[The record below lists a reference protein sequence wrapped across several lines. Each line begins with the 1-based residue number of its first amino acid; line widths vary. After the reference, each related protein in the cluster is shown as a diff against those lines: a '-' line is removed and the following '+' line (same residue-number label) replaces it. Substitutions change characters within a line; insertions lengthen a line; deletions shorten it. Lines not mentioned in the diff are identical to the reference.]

1 MGALLIVVAAM
12 TWGTTGATMKL
23 VAAGSPMSPLIVGL
37 LRVAIAAPFLWLAA
51 RWLAGPI
58 RIGSR
63 GDWKRFGVAGVAMG
77 VYQPLY
83 FWGVAMTSVAVGS
96 LIAICSAPLLITLLA
111 AMFLDERID
120 TRTWTALL
128 VGITGAALL
137 TLGPHGL
144 SKPPP
149 GFLIGVALE
158 LGAGLSYAV
167 YAVAVKGLVH
177 RAPPLSIAAVTFS
190 IAALSLLP
198 LLFVEWPVADARGWA
213 LLVYLG
219 VVPTALAYA
228 LYAIGLRTTRVTVSG
243 VLTLVEPL
251 TATLLG
257 VLFFGDRLGQVGAVG
272 AALLLVAVLG
282 LTTRR

>member
-63 GDWKRFGVAGVAMG
+63 GDWKRFLVAGVAMG

-111 AMFLDERID
+111 AMFLGERID
-120 TRTWTALL
+120 
-128 VGITGAALL
+128 
-137 TLGPHGL
+137 
-144 SKPPP
+144 
-149 GFLIGVALE
+149 
-158 LGAGLSYAV
+158 
-167 YAVAVKGLVH
+167 
-177 RAPPLSIAAVTFS
+177 
-190 IAALSLLP
+190 
-198 LLFVEWPVADARGWA
+198 
-213 LLVYLG
+213 
-219 VVPTALAYA
+219 
-228 LYAIGLRTTRVTVSG
+228 
-243 VLTLVEPL
+243 
-251 TATLLG
+251 
-257 VLFFGDRLGQVGAVG
+257 
-272 AALLLVAVLG
+272 
-282 LTTRR
+282 